1 MPKLVLK
8 IFLFLELKTD
18 DDDSDHHVWR
28 KKKNKFHVHKEIFLG
43 NRKN

>member
-18 DDDSDHHVWR
+18 SDHHVWR
-28 KKKNKFHVHKEIFLG
+28 KKKQVSRSQRNFLG
-43 NRKN
+43 E